1 MKRLFAIL
9 LILVLILSVAI
20 GGVVYAKNT
29 CEELVSM
36 TEEAERL
43 SDAEDTAAL
52 ALQAEKMSAFLEG
65 RHLILSLYV
74 RHDELEKLTVHL
86 LTLCAQ
92 TKAGSTEVQTTLAQ
106 VSFMA
111 QHIYERELPNLDNL
125 L

>member
-1 MKRLFAIL
+1 MKRLFVIL
-9 LILVLILSVAI
+9 LILALILSVAA
-20 GGVVYAKNT
+20 GGVVYAENT

-36 TEEAERL
+36 TEEARRL
-43 SDAEDTAAL
+43 SDAEDVAAL

-92 TKAGSTEVQTTLAQ
+92 TKAGSTDVQTTLAQ

>member
-1 MKRLFAIL
+1 MKRLCVIL
-9 LILVLILSVAI
+9 LILALILSVAA
-20 GGVVYAKNT
+20 GGVFYAKDT
-29 CEELVSM
+29 CEKLLDM
-36 TEEAERL
+36 TEEAKRL
-43 SDAEDTAAL
+43 SDADEAAAL

-86 LTLCAQ
+86 LNLCAQ
-92 TKAGSTEVQTTLAQ
+92 SEAGSTDVQTTLAQ

>member
-1 MKRLFAIL
+1 MKRLFIIVQIL
-9 LILVLILSVAI
+9 TLILFVAVS
-20 GGVVYAKNT
+20 GVVYARNT

-36 TEEAERL
+36 TEEAKRL
-43 SDAEDTAAL
+43 SDAEDAAAL

-92 TKAGSTEVQTTLAQ
+92 SKAGSTDVQTTLAQ